1 MKRKFCAEIRKYDGL
16 WLMQEQIEAKLAVM
30 KTDSIQFRQKL
41 VSICPSDYKKTFFLS
56 EKSHV
61 RFVIELTEILKA
73 LLGKLKN
80 DKTVTRPSE
89 EQNFSDVKS
98 QNKLFEEK
106 DLKERLQTLSQ
117 KEVEKLVKRKQ
128 PTCAKKKKT
137 NRDSELNVPIDTS
150 VEEQ

>member
-1 MKRKFCAEIRKYDGL
+1 MKWKFCAEIRKYDGL

-41 VSICPSDYKKTFFLS
+41 VSRCPSDNRKTFFLS

-73 LLGKLKN
+73 LLRKLKN
-80 DKTVTRPSE
+80 DKTVTRSSG

-117 KEVEKLVKRKQ
+117 KRLKNWSKGNHQLAQRRKKLIEIQ
-128 PTCAKKKKT
+128 
-137 NRDSELNVPIDTS
+137 N
-150 VEEQ
+150 